1 MRGIVPASFA
11 LLCVASVAHPAA
23 VSLEVPFVSQ
33 PPDGCGAASIAMV
46 IDYWSR
52 QSPRPAA
59 DVQTIHH
66 QLYSPHARGVFASA
80 MERYFQQN
88 GFQAYAFR
96 AEWNDIENHLR
107 KGRPLIVAL
116 QPGRGP
122 LHYVVVTGFDSQ
134 IVLLHDPA
142 VRQYVKQ
149 RRSAFES
156 QWRRANRWTL
166 LAVPAASP

>member
-1 MRGIVPASFA
+1 MRGYGLSAFA
-11 LLCVASVAHPAA
+11 LLLFAQAAHPAA

-46 IDYWSR
+46 IGYWSHH
-52 QSPRPAA
+52 SHRPAA
-59 DVQTIHH
+59 DVQAIHQ
-66 QLYSPHARGVFASA
+66 QLYSPQARGVFASA

-122 LHYVVVTGFDSQ
+122 LHYVVVTGFDAQ
-134 IVLLHDPA
+134 HVLLHDPA
-142 VRQYVKQ
+142 VRQFVKQ
-149 RRSAFES
+149 RRSTFES
-156 QWRRANRWTL
+156 QWRRARFWTL
-166 LAVPAASP
+166 LAVPASAP